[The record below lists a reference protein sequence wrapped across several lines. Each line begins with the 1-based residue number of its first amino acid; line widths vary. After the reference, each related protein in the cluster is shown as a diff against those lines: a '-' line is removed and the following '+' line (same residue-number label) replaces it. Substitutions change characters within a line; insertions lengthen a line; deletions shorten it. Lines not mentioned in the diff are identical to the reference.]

1 MLLVHLMQFL
11 DLSQKSIQTFG
22 QLKCFSW
29 VCVTSP
35 DKHTNYTLKLI
46 QLRCIIMQSL
56 YFNCS
61 YRRFEKKHLAQM
73 KTVYP
78 SSLEFR
84 QDKCT
89 GKSSSFELI
98 VEFGKTEESYGK
110 LTLTATE
117 LLARKDVFQKNLLK
131 LTKKHHQ
138 VLLLYNVFAVGSV
151 WVVKLWLTLYTCKGA
166 DLCTF

>member
-1 MLLVHLMQFL
+1 
-11 DLSQKSIQTFG
+11 
-22 QLKCFSW
+22 
-29 VCVTSP
+29 
-35 DKHTNYTLKLI
+35 
-46 QLRCIIMQSL
+46 
-56 YFNCS
+56 
-61 YRRFEKKHLAQM
+61 M

-98 VEFGKTEESYGK
+98 IEFGKTESCGK

-117 LLARKDVFQKNLLK
+117 MLARKDAFQKNLLK

-138 VLLLYNVFAVGSV
+138 VILLRNIFAVRSV
-151 WVVKLWLTLYTCKGA
+151 WVVNLQ
-166 DLCTF
+166 

>member
-1 MLLVHLMQFL
+1 
-11 DLSQKSIQTFG
+11 
-22 QLKCFSW
+22 
-29 VCVTSP
+29 
-35 DKHTNYTLKLI
+35 
-46 QLRCIIMQSL
+46 
-56 YFNCS
+56 
-61 YRRFEKKHLAQM
+61 M